1 METSDSLLSRINSP
15 EDLKPL
21 SAEELKRLANE
32 VREYLTDC
40 VSKTGGHLAPSLGV
54 VELTLALH
62 KVYSV
67 PKDKLIWDVGHQG
80 YIHKIVTGRRDQLP
94 TIRQYKGIS
103 GFLRIEESPYDLYGA
118 GHAST
123 AISAALGFAKA
134 RDFRG
139 GSESVVALVGDGAL
153 TGGLALEG
161 LNNVA
166 ESDTDITIVLND
178 NEMSIAENVGALAT
192 YLARLRMQPTYQRA
206 EHTAKRM
213 VEGLPA
219 GSELALKAA
228 RAVKH
233 AATHWATPYH
243 TGLLF
248 EEMGLT
254 YIGPIDGHNIE
265 SLLDVFQHVKRLK
278 GPVLVHALTVKG
290 KGLPYA
296 EADSRT
302 YHGVTQ
308 FSPDDGRMEKK
319 TAGVTF
325 TSAFTDTLIDLAA
338 TDDKIVAITAAM
350 PDGTGLAKFA
360 KEHPERTFDVG
371 IAEQHAV
378 VFAAGLAAS
387 GMKPVCAIYSTFLQ
401 RAYDPIIHDVALQK
415 LPVRFF
421 LDRAGLVGDDG
432 GTHHGVFDLAY
443 LRCVPNMAIMAPKD
457 VSEASEMTR
466 FALAYGAGPIAMR
479 YPRGGITP
487 LGSSTTTI
495 EYGKAE
501 ILREDGQD
509 ILLIGLGAGVSIA
522 LEAADLLS
530 ERGSTCTVINAR
542 FCKPLDEETILTAS
556 RQCRRIAT
564 VEDGVVHGGFGTA
577 VLELINECRIGKPV
591 HIFGLPDYFIEHGP
605 VAQLRQDVGL
615 TAEAI
620 AARLTDTSTEQYDIV
635 RSNAPA
641 SYDTARLSATPAA
654 TRRS

>member
-1 METSDSLLSRINSP
+1 METSETLLSRVNSP

-21 SAEELKRLANE
+21 NADELKQLAVE
-32 VREYLTDC
+32 IREYLTDC

-62 KVYSV
+62 KVYNV

-80 YIHKIVTGRRDQLP
+80 YIHKMITGRREELP

-161 LNNVA
+161 LNNAA
-166 ESDTDITIVLND
+166 ESKTDIKIVLND

-219 GSELALKAA
+219 GSELAMKAA

-233 AATHWATPYH
+233 AATHWATPHH

-278 GPVLVHALTVKG
+278 GPVLVHVLTVKG

-319 TAGVTF
+319 ASAVTF
-325 TSAFTDTLIDLAA
+325 TSAFAETLLDSAA

-443 LRCVPNMAIMAPKD
+443 LRCIPNLVILAPKD
-457 VSEASEMTR
+457 VDEMRAMTR
-466 FALAYGAGPIAMR
+466 FALDYNAGPIAVR
-479 YPRGGITP
+479 YPRGGIAPLKDHATP
-487 LGSSTTTI
+487 IAL
-495 EYGKAE
+495 GKAE
-501 ILREDGQD
+501 VVREEGDD
-509 ILLIGLGAGVSIA
+509 ALLLALGAGVSIA
-522 LEAADLLS
+522 LDASELLA
-530 ERGSTCTVINAR
+530 EKGVACTVVNAR
-542 FCKPLDEETILTAS
+542 FCKPLDEETILTAA
-556 RQCRRIAT
+556 RRCRRIAT
-564 VEDGVVHGGFGTA
+564 VEDGVVHGGFGSA
-577 VLELINECRIGKPV
+577 VLQLLNEAGVHKPV
-591 HIFGLPDYFIEHGP
+591 DLFGLPDHFVEHGP
-605 VAQLRQDVGL
+605 VPQLRKDVGL

-620 AARLTDTSTEQYDIV
+620 AARLTDSSTEQYD
-635 RSNAPA
+635 PA
-641 SYDTARLSATPAA
+641 RRESPSPATAQAR
-654 TRRS
+654 